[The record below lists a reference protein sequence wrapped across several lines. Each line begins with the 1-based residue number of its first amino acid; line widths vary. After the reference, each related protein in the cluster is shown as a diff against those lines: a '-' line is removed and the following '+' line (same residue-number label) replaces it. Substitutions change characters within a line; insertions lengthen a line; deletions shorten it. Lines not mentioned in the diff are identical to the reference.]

1 MPKVKSNQKSNIK
14 SKQLFKRRRVAFSF
28 KTTAADEVI
37 LMGDF
42 NNWNSK
48 KHPMKNDGSG
58 MWSKTVVLSP
68 GKYEYKFF
76 VDGKWK
82 KDPQNVQTCSNCFGT
97 QNSVLNLEEL

>member
-1 MPKVKSNQKSNIK
+1 MKQVKSKQKSNIT
-14 SKQLFKRRRVAFSF
+14 SKQIIKRRRITFSF
-28 KTTAADEVI
+28 KVTAANEVV

-42 NNWNSK
+42 NNWNPK
-48 KHPMKNDGSG
+48 KHPMENDGSG
-58 MWSKTVVLSP
+58 TWSKTVVLSP

-82 KDPQNVQTCSNCFGT
+82 KDPRNDQTCSNCFGT

>member
-1 MPKVKSNQKSNIK
+1 MKKFKSKQKSNIT
-14 SKQLFKRRRVAFSF
+14 SKQIFKRRRITFSF
-28 KTTAADEVI
+28 KATAADEVI
-37 LMGDF
+37 LVGDF
-42 NNWNSK
+42 NNWNPK

-58 MWSKTVVLSP
+58 TWNKTVVLSP

-82 KDPQNVQTCSNCFGT
+82 KDPRNDQICSNCFGT